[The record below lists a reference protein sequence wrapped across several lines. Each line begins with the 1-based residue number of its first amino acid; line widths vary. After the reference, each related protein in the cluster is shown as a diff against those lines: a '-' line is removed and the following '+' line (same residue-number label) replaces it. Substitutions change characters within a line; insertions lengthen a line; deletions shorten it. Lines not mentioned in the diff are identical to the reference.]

1 MGGCSE
7 GIAGKIEECGLK
19 KMNSNSYKSMILL
32 ISLLISQLAT
42 NVSAKTPAAPFDTF
56 QLRKTVQPLSFSAQ
70 QRYSQPVLDYFR
82 YYGLDHPLIP
92 HYFGTFKSGPYTL
105 AAQVYTPDSAR
116 GTVYLV
122 HGYYDHTGILKNLI
136 DFFLNEKYSVAAFD
150 LPGHGLSSGAPAS
163 IDSFAEYGVALKD
176 FIAKTAP
183 NLPKPFSLLGHST
196 GCAAILDYY
205 FKDSSVVF
213 RDIILLAPLVRS
225 AYWYPSKAGYA
236 IAKPSVSTTPRWF
249 RKVSADTAFLSWF
262 ARDPLQIRY
271 FPVHWGTALYAW
283 EKQITARPPRTLPI
297 TIIQG
302 TLDNTVDWKYNIP
315 FLKKKFPGCSVI
327 FIKNGRHQLMN
338 EAEPMRGET
347 LECIRRVIR
356 RE

>member
-1 MGGCSE
+1 
-7 GIAGKIEECGLK
+7 
-19 KMNSNSYKSMILL
+19 
-32 ISLLISQLAT
+32 
-42 NVSAKTPAAPFDTF
+42 
-56 QLRKTVQPLSFSAQ
+56 
-70 QRYSQPVLDYFR
+70 
-82 YYGLDHPLIP
+82 
-92 HYFGTFKSGPYTL
+92 
-105 AAQVYTPDSAR
+105 VYRPDSAL

-136 DFFLNEKYSVAAFD
+136 DFFLTEKYCVAAFD

-163 IDSFAEYGVALKD
+163 IDSFAEYGAALKD
-176 FIAKTAP
+176 FIAITESK
-183 NLPKPFSLLGHST
+183 LPKPFSILGHST
-196 GCAAILDYY
+196 GCAAILEYY
-205 FKDSSVVF
+205 LEGTGEPF

-236 IAKPSVSTTPRWF
+236 IAKPTVATTHRWF
-249 RKVSADTAFLSWF
+249 RKASADTAFLSWF
-262 ARDPLQIRY
+262 ERDPLQTRY
-271 FPVHWGTALYAW
+271 FPVHWSTALYAW
-283 EKQITARPPRTLPI
+283 EKQITAAPPRPLKA

-315 FLKKKFPGCSVI
+315 FLKKRFPGCTVV

-347 LECIRRVIR
+347 LECIRSVIR